1 MRLLLDMGIS
11 VSLTAILRSHGHDA
25 VHVHERGLSTLPD
38 SDILRLAIVERRT
51 VVTHDLDFTD
61 LLAASGA
68 TLPSVVIF
76 RLRNMRP
83 EPVAARLLAVVSEH
97 ATDLDAGAVLS
108 VTESLIRKRS
118 LPLKPQ

>member
-11 VSLTAILRSHGHDA
+11 VGLTAILRSQGHDA
-25 VHVHERGLSTLPD
+25 VHVSERGLRTLPD
-38 SDILRLAIVERRT
+38 SEILRLAIVELRT

-68 TLPSVVIF
+68 ALPSVVIF

-83 EPVAARLLAVVSEH
+83 ERVLARLLTVVSEH
-97 ATDLDAGAVLS
+97 ATDLEVGAVIS

-118 LPLKPQ
+118 LPLTPS